1 MRQDGSN
8 FEDAEASGGI
18 GLPIP
23 RCHEPAKPGATFSNI
38 QALPEGSR
46 IAHGSTYPFQ
56 LSAVERGNGRD
67 GDGSQKL
74 IPGTGSS
81 TVTPVC
87 DMPPAVCFDC
97 ICAKIPNLGADAGF
111 LEHGVSRYLFR
122 PEERRFVLGNFDFL
136 SLYKEVSSGYAFLN
150 SLQGEAGG
158 AARYVRGSP
167 PISFRG

>member
-111 LEHGVSRYLFR
+111 LEHGASR
-122 PEERRFVLGNFDFL
+122 DL
-136 SLYKEVSSGYAFLN
+136 STRKSGDSFWGTL
-150 SLQGEAGG
+150 S
-158 AARYVRGSP
+158 
-167 PISFRG
+167 SFRFTRRRTSVTYFSFGARGIGRRCAQR